1 MVVQQKRIIVANSN
15 QDYVLGN
22 FMEIKTEKRNKIFI
36 SIPPNASP
44 CQKRSLLGQNLP
56 NLANTKN
63 AVTRSKI
70 NIFEKFLQICQWQSF
85 LEFSEAFFAHLN

>member
-44 CQKRSLLGQNLP
+44 CQKRSLLGQNRP

-70 NIFEKFLQICQWQSF
+70 NIFEKFLSF
-85 LEFSEAFFAHLN
+85 PHLHHQLR